1 MFKDVLDEFDE
12 GDVFVANDTKVF
24 PAKMYGNK
32 EKPEP
37 SSRCSCSAS

>member
-24 PAKMYGNK
+24 PAKLYGNK
-32 EKPEP
+32 KTGAVIEVFLLR
-37 SSRCSCSAS
+37 S